1 MVGALARF
9 NNNHEQLR
17 PEAREVAEALGLA
30 PVCMNPFMNNIAQV
44 VECVHATLEAIEVI
58 DQLLDREIVLEDPTV
73 KIKAGRGVGAADV
86 PRGQL
91 IHDYTFDD
99 EGLITEANLV
109 IPTNQNLNNVE
120 HDMHAFVPRILN
132 RKPEDIRL
140 FLEMLVRAYDPCISC
155 ATHLLK
161 VEFV

>member
-1 MVGALARF
+1 M
-9 NNNHEQLR
+9 
-17 PEAREVAEALGLA
+17 
-30 PVCMNPFMNNIAQV
+30 
-44 VECVHATLEAIEVI
+44 
-58 DQLLDREIVLEDPTV
+58 
-73 KIKAGRGVGAADV
+73 ADV

-99 EGLITEANLV
+99 QGLITEANLV

-120 HDMHAFVPRILN
+120 RDMHAFVPRILD
-132 RKPEDIRL
+132 RSQDEIRL